1 MTIIYYLLKMVMF
14 ILYYL
19 YSNTKIYINGVKQTV
34 TDGLGVTTGVNNFFI
49 GAGGWA
55 DYFHGYI
62 DEISLYDTSLTGE
75 QVGMLYGEFTTATP

>member
-1 MTIIYYLLKMVMF
+1 MVMF